1 MQSPRT
7 RPLCSPAILSFCSAF
22 MLPKQA
28 EMDGI
33 IRKIYTGI
41 QMRPHLKDTVL
52 VLVGDHGMNDA
63 GGHGGS
69 TPGETSAALVFMSP
83 KFRNY
88 TNGGFPA
95 PAVPHGE
102 FRFHTLVQQTDVTPT
117 LAALLH
123 FPIPRNNVGR
133 IISSFLPMWNGI
145 LPPVSSRELQY

>member
-1 MQSPRT
+1 
-7 RPLCSPAILSFCSAF
+7 